1 MRESRLY
8 RSRTNRMLG
17 GVCAGLGDLVGI
29 DPTLVR
35 LAFVVVGLVG
45 FAPQIILIYLIMLLV
60 VPEEP
65 PIRGVDDNTT
75 RGETLSTPMEGREIA
90 RAEDAPAP
98 PPVPGVDPSGGTP
111 PGESELS

>member
-1 MRESRLY
+1 MRENRLY

-17 GVCAGLGDLVGI
+17 GVCAGLGDMLGI

-45 FAPQIILIYLIMLLV
+45 FAPQIILVYLIMLLV

-65 PIRGVDDNTT
+65 PIRGVDETSN
-75 RGETLSTPMEGREIA
+75 RGEAITTPASGREIT

-111 PGESELS
+111 PGESEL

>member
-1 MRESRLY
+1 MRENRLY

-45 FAPQIILIYLIMLLV
+45 FAPQIILVYLIMLLV

-65 PIRGVDDNTT
+65 PIRGVDDTT
-75 RGETLSTPMEGREIA
+75 RGESLATPTAGRDIT
-90 RAEDAPAP
+90 RAEDAPAAP
-98 PPVPGVDPSGGTP
+98 PFPGVDPSGGTP
-111 PGESELS
+111 PGESGLS

>member
-8 RSRTNRMLG
+8 RSRTNRMVG
-17 GVCAGLGDLVGI
+17 GVCSGLGDFAGI

-35 LAFVVVGLVG
+35 LGFVVVGLVG
-45 FAPQIILIYLIMLLV
+45 FALQIVLVYLIMLLV

-65 PIRGVDDNTT
+65 AIRGVDDTSAMRDPLATATT
-75 RGETLSTPMEGREIA
+75 SRDIT

-98 PPVPGVDPSGGTP
+98 PPTPGVDPSGGTP
-111 PGESELS
+111 PGESQL